1 MQKFLFIKFTIILSL
16 YYASYAIIIGYAAL
30 FMQHK
35 GFNNMEVGVFFAC
48 SAVSCIVMQFVSG
61 SLLDQFLQFSSKIL
75 IQVASIIV
83 LIFGLILFLSENRFT
98 IFLCYIVI
106 GSFML
111 VNSSLFNS
119 LGMEYINADI
129 HLNYSLARGFGSLSY
144 ALT

>member
-1 MQKFLFIKFTIILSL
+1 MLCCFL
-16 YYASYAIIIGYAAL
+16 YSYA
-30 FMQHK
+30 
-35 GFNNMEVGVFFAC
+35 VC
-48 SAVSCIVMQFVSG
+48 SG

-129 HLNYSLARGFGSLSY
+129 HLNYSWPGALALFLM
-144 ALT
+144 L